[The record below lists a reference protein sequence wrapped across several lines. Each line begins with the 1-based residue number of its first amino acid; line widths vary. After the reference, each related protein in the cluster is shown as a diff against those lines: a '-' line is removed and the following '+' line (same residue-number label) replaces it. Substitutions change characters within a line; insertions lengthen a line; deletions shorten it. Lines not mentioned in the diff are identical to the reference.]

1 MKNKQKL
8 SLKKLL
14 TCVVVIFFIISS
26 CSTKSN
32 KNNAV
37 LSVETANIINNFYG
51 DALEFKESYGLLYD
65 ISKNVGQRLS
75 GSEGAK
81 KAVDWSKKVM
91 EEYGFDSVY
100 LQEVMVPHWERG
112 DLEECFYYIGG
123 EKTNLT
129 ILGAGG
135 TVSTPKEGYTAEVV
149 EVSSLDEVE
158 RLGKKVISGKIV
170 FYNKGFNPR
179 YINQGASYGAAGFQR
194 REGAIKA
201 SEYGAVASVF
211 RSLSS
216 IEDDIPHTGGM
227 SYSIDFDSIPHGA
240 LGVTSSI
247 KLSKALVNNPNL
259 KITLKLSGKWFPDAL
274 SHNVIGEIRGSKNP
288 EKIITVGGHLDSWDV
303 GEGAHDDGAGCVH
316 SIGALRL
323 FQRQKIKPK
332 NTIRAVMFM
341 NEENGLKGGKQYA
354 VVAKELG
361 EKHIAAIESD
371 ASGYVPRGFG
381 FSGSDSQLEK
391 IQGWLG
397 YFDKNTISYFS
408 KGGGGADI
416 GPLHRSMGTPM
427 FGLNVDGQKYFEMH
441 HTEKDVFELV
451 NARELELGTASLAS
465 LVYLIDTYG
474 L

>member
-1 MKNKQKL
+1 MKKHTRILFAFILIVFGCGKQEEAHNPK
-8 SLKKLL
+8 
-14 TCVVVIFFIISS
+14 TTEVIN
-26 CSTKSN
+26 T
-32 KNNAV
+32 
-37 LSVETANIINNFYG
+37 FYG
-51 DALEFKESYGLLYD
+51 DALEYKESYELLRD
-65 ISKNVGQRLS
+65 LSKNIGQRLS

-81 KAVDWSKKVM
+81 KAVEWSKKVM
-91 EEYGFDSVY
+91 ENYKFDTVY

-112 DLEECFYYIGG
+112 NVEECFFLVDGK
-123 EKTNLT
+123 KTNLR

-135 TVSTPKEGYTAEVV
+135 TVSTPSGGITAEVV
-149 EVSSLDEVE
+149 EVMSLDEVDQ
-158 RLGKKVISGKIV
+158 LGEDGVKGKIV

-179 YINQGASYGAAGFQR
+179 YINQGASYGQTGFQR
-194 REGAIKA
+194 RSGAVKA
-201 SEYGAVASVF
+201 AEYGAVASVF

-216 IEDDIPHTGGM
+216 IEDDVPHTGGM
-227 SYSIDFDSIPHGA
+227 SYRGAIDSIPHGG
-240 LGVTSSI
+240 LGVLSAI
-247 KLSKALVNNPNL
+247 KLSEQLKNNNKTKL
-259 KITLKLSGKWFPDAL
+259 TIKLSGKWFSDAP
-274 SHNVIGEIRGSKNP
+274 SHNVVGELRGTETPKN
-288 EKIITVGGHLDSWDV
+288 IITVGGHLDSWDV

-323 FQRQKIKPK
+323 FQKQNIQPK

-341 NEENGLKGGKQYA
+341 NEENGLRGGNEYA
-354 VVAKELG
+354 NIAVELG

-381 FSGSDSQLEK
+381 FSGSDEQLEK
-391 IQGWLG
+391 IQGWLK

-416 GPLHRSMGTPM
+416 GPLHRKTGTPM
-427 FGLNVDGQKYFEMH
+427 FGLSIDGQKYFEMH

-465 LVYLIDTYG
+465 LVYLIDING